1 METATMAL
9 RNVSRADEFEA
20 SVSMNDQN
28 CRVLSCLE
36 FDQSGWMQQLRTGG
50 KVSWNA
56 LPAMTKE
63 VAHQRTDARNCPSRQ
78 KGSTVVNAPRL
89 ISRLERSCTFS
100 IAVTWLSLM
109 YLLSCSLP
117 RWAPV
122 RTHFLNFCIMY
133 GILLYYV
140 RIMSMQNSGA
150 QFQKSIDP
158 PVSLM
163 SLVKDDHLATAPVS
177 RALLFAPISGSS
189 SISSTQ
195 TAVDP
200 AYGST
205 TTVFFDTTPGHNGPS
220 VGGMEAEPVSLVV
233 QTLVRTVSWWPSD
246 EIVQASTQQP
256 PDQWGLARRTFF
268 ALVKLAGVRLPSL
281 WDPSPCFPDGMRG
294 IDLAARNKT
303 DCELIEQAERLKKL
317 NLRPLRPCQ
326 RGYWVYQPREIF
338 RHVFGHAMT
347 SYLLQQESEEW
358 ITDVDFKRILMLRT
372 RTSDILSCISDP
384 AQVEQ
389 PVPADV
395 LVAACVLLDSPGL
408 SRHLQYAATVQAINN
423 MANYDAKS
431 RQTEQIHLAAIRS
444 TGRAMAHYSLTSRRV
459 YQFGEPN
466 SYVPGRRAPIAAPTM
481 DRDLARRLNGRKPAP
496 LAALPE
502 REYPGDAAVLAERL
516 ANMDN
521 IARQEDTWGAQEDVE
536 VHGWSDAD
544 SDV

>member
-1 METATMAL
+1 
-9 RNVSRADEFEA
+9 
-20 SVSMNDQN
+20 
-28 CRVLSCLE
+28 
-36 FDQSGWMQQLRTGG
+36 MQHLRTGG
-50 KVSWNA
+50 KVPWNA
-56 LPAMTKE
+56 LPAMAKE
-63 VAHQRTDARNCPSRQ
+63 VAHQRPKAGNCPRRQ
-78 KGSTVVNAPRL
+78 KGSTVVNASRL
-89 ISRLERSCTFS
+89 ISQIECSCTFS

-117 RWAPV
+117 RRGPLGN
-122 RTHFLNFCIMY
+122 HFLNLCIMY
-133 GILLYYV
+133 GIFLLYV
-140 RIMSMQNSGA
+140 RIMPVRNPVA

-158 PVSLM
+158 PLSLM
-163 SLVKDDHLATAPVS
+163 SLVKDDHLAIAPVS

-246 EIVQASTQQP
+246 ETVQASTQQP

-294 IDLAARNKT
+294 IDLEARNKT

-326 RGYWVYQPREIF
+326 RGYWVYQPRDIF

-347 SYLLQQESEEW
+347 SYLL
-358 ITDVDFKRILMLRT
+358 
-372 RTSDILSCISDP
+372 
-384 AQVEQ
+384 
-389 PVPADV
+389 
-395 LVAACVLLDSPGL
+395 
-408 SRHLQYAATVQAINN
+408 
-423 MANYDAKS
+423 
-431 RQTEQIHLAAIRS
+431 
-444 TGRAMAHYSLTSRRV
+444 
-459 YQFGEPN
+459 
-466 SYVPGRRAPIAAPTM
+466 
-481 DRDLARRLNGRKPAP
+481 
-496 LAALPE
+496 
-502 REYPGDAAVLAERL
+502 
-516 ANMDN
+516 
-521 IARQEDTWGAQEDVE
+521 QEDTWGAQEDVE